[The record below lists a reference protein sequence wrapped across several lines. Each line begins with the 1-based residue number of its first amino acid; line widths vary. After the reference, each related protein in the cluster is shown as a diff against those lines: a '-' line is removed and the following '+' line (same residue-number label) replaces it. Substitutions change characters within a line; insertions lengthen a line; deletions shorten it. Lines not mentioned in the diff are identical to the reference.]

1 MNSVIISDYG
11 VTLAKTGERLV
22 IRGPRPRL
30 ELIEGG
36 PQLLLPLGLDHKRP
50 TLTVVT
56 SDGVKTPPPPLHRSA
71 SGIDRP
77 DPASLLVQ
85 SIASVNTQQSHD
97 GPSTPLRAGS
107 AAAPATSGDLFGYS
121 GEPRPS
127 VTGQSP
133 EQGRASKGAKQS
145 RDNGAAAHA
154 GSLKNEQIEL
164 PLFRVSEIV
173 ISSPGVSISTD
184 LIETCCERGIRLSFL
199 TRAGKPYAML
209 SSPMLSA
216 TVSTRREQLAAYND
230 SRGVEIATTI
240 VRGKLGNQAAL
251 LKYFGKYLKESN
263 PPVFTEL
270 SVLVKSLSKGRAD
283 AARISEPNIDA
294 AREALLSIEGLAG
307 RTYWRGVRLL
317 IPENL
322 GFELRAHRGAPD
334 PVNSAL
340 NYGYGILYTQL
351 WGAIMNAG
359 LEPFAGFLHVDR
371 PGKPSLVLDMVE
383 EFRQP
388 VVDRAVIAAIGR
400 GTAIE
405 TREGMLTDGSR
416 RAIAAAVMERIES
429 EVNFRGRRH
438 KLKSVIQTQARNLAS
453 FLRGSDKYRTFAFKW

>member
-11 VTLAKTGERLV
+11 VMLAKTGERLV
-22 IRGPRPRL
+22 IRGPKPRL

-36 PQLLLPLGLDHKRP
+36 PQLFLPLGVNHKRP

-56 SDGVKTPPPPLHRSA
+56 SDGLKTPPPPLRRAASA
-71 SGIDRP
+71 SI
-77 DPASLLVQ
+77 S
-85 SIASVNTQQSHD
+85 
-97 GPSTPLRAGS
+97 PLAN
-107 AAAPATSGDLFGYS
+107 APAGD
-121 GEPRPS
+121 
-127 VTGQSP
+127 
-133 EQGRASKGAKQS
+133 RAEGDGKQS
-145 RDNGAAAHA
+145 RDSGAASHA
-154 GSLKNEQIEL
+154 GSVKKPKKSRDEIEL
-164 PLFRVSEIV
+164 PLFRVGEIV
-173 ISSPGVSISTD
+173 IGSPGVSLSAD
-184 LIETCCERGIRLSFL
+184 LVEACCERGIRLSFL
-199 TRAGKPYAML
+199 TGSGKPYAML
-209 SSPMLSA
+209 SSPMLTA
-216 TVSTRREQLAAYND
+216 TVITRREQLAAYND
-230 SRGVEIATTI
+230 SRGVELAKAI
-240 VRGKLGNQAAL
+240 VRGKLGNQASL

-263 PPVFTEL
+263 PPAFHDL
-270 SVLVKSLSKGRAD
+270 GALVKTITKGRAD
-283 AARISEPNIDA
+283 TARISEPNIDA

-307 RTYWRGVRLL
+307 RTYWKGVRLL

-322 GFELRAHRGAPD
+322 GFESREHRGAPD

-340 NYGYGILYTQL
+340 NYGYGILYTQV

-405 TREGMLTDGSR
+405 TREGMLTDDTR
-416 RAIAAAVMERIES
+416 RAIASAVLERMES

-438 KLKSVIQTQARNLAS
+438 KLKSVIQIQARNLAS
-453 FLRGSDKYRTFAFKW
+453 FVRGGDSYRTFAFKW